1 MKTIFDSILLNSL
14 QMESNSEEAILD
26 CTVFENGDSYQTE
39 MVLSATAL
47 NQLLNELSC
56 RDIELDFEQQWN
68 EIPLP
73 DGGTVF
79 HMPLDTQDGQ
89 PIFLPLYV
97 LPERI
102 RLLRA

>member
-26 CTVFENGDSYQTE
+26 CTIFEKGSQYNTE

-47 NQLLNELSC
+47 NQLLNELVC
-56 RDIELDFEQQWN
+56 RDIELDFDQWN
-68 EIPLP
+68 EIRLP
-73 DGGTVF
+73 DGGTIF
-79 HMPLDTQDGQ
+79 RMELDQVNEK
-89 PIFLPLYV
+89 PVFLPLYI